1 MAVTLDPNAFFQWMS
16 CFQNFSEINNTV
28 CEPYMPTTDYQA
40 PYYGDQMAE
49 FRARYT
55 EFHGYLS
62 LTVCTFGIITNILN
76 IVVLTRKDMM
86 SPTNTILTGLAVADM
101 FVMLSYVPYSIH
113 MYIRS
118 HQLANE
124 RYSFSWAVFTL
135 IHAHLTVVCH
145 TVSIW
150 LTVTLAMWR
159 LLSISFPTNSKKWCC
174 MFRAKCAI
182 LCTYVCCPLF
192 CVPTYLTFTIREDG
206 RGTNK
211 YTVTFSDSAVRHNH
225 LLERVNFWI
234 FSVLMKLVP
243 CIALTGLSLA
253 LVRVLYVTNVRK
265 HRLKNRNTSCK
276 PTTDRTTKMLLVV
289 LLVFLLTEF
298 PTGILAL
305 LCGILGKVFFV
316 NVYHN
321 LGEVMDIMALINS
334 GVNFIL
340 YCTMSRKFRQTFARI
355 FKPNFHHTWIAMPK
369 EPATLATSV
378 L

>member
-1 MAVTLDPNAFFQWMS
+1 MAVILDSNVLFPWMTHPM
-16 CFQNFSEINNTV
+16 NFSEINRTM
-28 CEPYMPTTDYQA
+28 CEPYTPTTDHQA
-40 PYYGDQMAE
+40 PYHGDQMAE
-49 FRARYT
+49 FRDRYT

-62 LTVCTFGIITNILN
+62 LMICVFGIITNILN
-76 IVVLTRKDMM
+76 IIVLTRKDML
-86 SPTNTILTGLAVADM
+86 SPTNAILTGLAVADM
-101 FVMLSYVPYSIH
+101 FVMLSYVPYTIH

-118 HQLANE
+118 NQLANE
-124 RYSFSWAVFTL
+124 RYSYSWAVFTL

-145 TVSIW
+145 TISIW

-159 LLSISFPTNSKKWCC
+159 LLSVSFPTNSKKWCR
-174 MFRAKCAI
+174 MSRAKCAI
-182 LCTYVCCPLF
+182 FCTYVCCPLV
-192 CVPTYLTFTIREDG
+192 CVPIYLTFTIQENG
-206 RGTNK
+206 SGTNQ
-211 YTVTFSDSAVRHNH
+211 YTVTFSDSSVRYNR
-225 LLERVNFWI
+225 LLERINFWI

-243 CIALTGLSLA
+243 CIALTSLSIA

-265 HRLKNRNTSCK
+265 HRLKNRNTSFK
-276 PTTDRTTKMLLVV
+276 PTTDTTTKMLLAV

-298 PTGILAL
+298 PAGILAL
-305 LCGILGKVFFV
+305 LCGILGKDFFV

-355 FKPNFHHTWIAMPK
+355 FKPNFHYTWITTPK
-369 EPATLATSV
+369 EPATTDTTV